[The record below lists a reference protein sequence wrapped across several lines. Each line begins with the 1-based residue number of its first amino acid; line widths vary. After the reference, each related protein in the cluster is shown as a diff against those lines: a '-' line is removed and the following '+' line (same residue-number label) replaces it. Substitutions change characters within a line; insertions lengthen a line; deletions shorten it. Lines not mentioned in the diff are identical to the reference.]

1 MQSLRAQDAYREFQ
15 VFCLSFVIRYRPVP
29 SYTSAAKKEDF
40 KAAAIFD
47 EMEKTLKGVRNLVA
61 LFLFRYT
68 VKKRLSWR
76 EVAICAFKL
85 LCSCVKTMLGSI

>member
-76 EVAICAFKL
+76 EVEVEVDGLFIK
-85 LCSCVKTMLGSI
+85 